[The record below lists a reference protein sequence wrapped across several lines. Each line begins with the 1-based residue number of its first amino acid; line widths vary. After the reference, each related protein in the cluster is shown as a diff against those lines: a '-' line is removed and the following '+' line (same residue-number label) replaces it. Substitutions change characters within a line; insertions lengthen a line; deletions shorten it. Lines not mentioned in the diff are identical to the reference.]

1 MSFLDAL
8 KKFIN
13 GLGKSKF
20 EKITKDDINEMRVKL
35 ATQEQE
41 LMDLMDSKINAI
53 DVYMDKG
60 RAETNAQ
67 RRMIFANKIKFLRE
81 EIDSITQRIM
91 FTMYNNRLME
101 KLSLKVDENSFFESS
116 LSMNELLSDSK
127 GLALFLNN
135 SLGTRL
141 KAEEVLTGADEAFKE
156 VEDMYEPNEKLYG
169 MSKDTE
175 DILASFDA
183 GKDDFD
189 AVSDK
194 KKDTNAQL

>member
-20 EKITKDDINEMRVKL
+20 ERITKDDINEMRVKL